1 MLKLLGP
8 SVRFSNR
15 GLNILGRLRFYHLQL
30 LCLECLC
37 LPQDVRKKN
46 SDKILNPFT
55 PKSVWLII
63 CPYSITLESNVKVT
77 RLKEIISN
85 SRSSRLSRKFPCQY
99 YRKCLEDSVKNI
111 NAYVRHEYGHVP
123 TI

>member
-1 MLKLLGP
+1 MTKIVRSQCKIFKQRSQHLGETEILPFTAPVSVMLVSPTGCP
-8 SVRFSNR
+8 
-15 GLNILGRLRFYHLQL
+15 
-30 LCLECLC
+30 
-37 LPQDVRKKN
+37 KKN

-77 RLKEIISN
+77 RLIEIISN

-123 TI
+123 RI